1 MVEACG
7 EMPLYALTFLKAEER
22 ARITAAPVALKK
34 GEMLFQRGEA
44 AEGVFFLEKGKLAI
58 LQETGFNERTQ
69 VVALLDPGASVGEG
83 GALGD
88 SVRAATVIA
97 VEDSLLY
104 CFDRESLAALG
115 EHDPQLLIRILRR
128 LLYASN
134 VRLQKSSER
143 LALIL

>member
-1 MVEACG
+1 MAG
-7 EMPLYALTFLKAEER
+7 AGGKMPLHALSFLNAEER
-22 ARITAAPVALKK
+22 ARVTAAPVVLKK

-44 AEGVFFLEKGKLAI
+44 AEGVFFVEKGRLAI

-88 SVRAATVIA
+88 SFREAAVLA

-104 CFDRESLAALG
+104 CLDRERLTALG
-115 EHDPQLLIRILRR
+115 EHNPQILIRILKR
-128 LLYASN
+128 LLYVSN

-143 LALIL
+143 LAHIL